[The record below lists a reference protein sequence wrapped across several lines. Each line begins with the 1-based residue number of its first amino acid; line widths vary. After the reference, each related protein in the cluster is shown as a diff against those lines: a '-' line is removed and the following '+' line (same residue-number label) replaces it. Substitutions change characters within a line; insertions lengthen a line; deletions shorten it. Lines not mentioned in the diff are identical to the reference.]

1 MGLGVEAL
9 EKSGVRKLGA
19 ALGALHNQVGRSYK
33 LLFLFG

>member
-19 ALGALHNQVGRSYK
+19 SLGALHNHLAPS
-33 LLFLFG
+33 L

>member
-19 ALGALHNQVGRSYK
+19 ALIALHNQLAPS
-33 LLFLFG
+33 L